1 MNHDN
6 AGQADE
12 SAHPADSGRP
22 TAVDESQ
29 VDPGAS
35 ASTETAGHV
44 QDRETLPPAGQA
56 TGASGGYGVGSDR
69 SSGGSGEPADAT
81 NPDEATTAEEQ
92 TDWLREAPGG
102 PTEG

>member
-1 MNHDN
+1 VTDDN
-6 AGQADE
+6 ATPAD
-12 SAHPADSGRP
+12 SSVRVADSGRP

-44 QDRETLPPAGQA
+44 QDRESLPPAGEA

-69 SSGGSGEPADAT
+69 SAGGSGEPADAT
-81 NPDEATTAEEQ
+81 NPGQVTTADAQ
-92 TDWLREAPGG
+92 TDWLRDAPGG
-102 PTEG
+102 PTDS

>member
-1 MNHDN
+1 MTDDK
-6 AGQADE
+6 APPADT
-12 SAHPADSGRP
+12 SVRGADSGRP

-44 QDRETLPPAGQA
+44 QDRESLPPAGEA

-69 SSGGSGEPADAT
+69 SGGGSGEPADAT
-81 NPDEATTAEEQ
+81 NPEQATTAEEQ
-92 TDWLREAPGG
+92 TDWLRDAPGG
-102 PTEG
+102 PSDG